1 MGADMTIGICARH
14 VDYHVAEARLKTLSN
29 AVIGA
34 AYNYGDEIDDDDQAD
49 YLAQA
54 IEDLSWVYADT
65 RETTLLRIEGKD
77 YVISGGMSWGDYP
90 TDACRPL
97 DVISELGVTELTF
110 GKLSNCDKCKC
121 DIDLDGEGGHIY
133 PDGSV
138 LCPTCEEVTA

>member
-1 MGADMTIGICARH
+1 MGADMTIAICARH
-14 VDYHVAEARLKTLSN
+14 VNRHIAEARLKTLSN

-54 IEDLSWVYADT
+54 IEDLSWVYDET
-65 RETTLLRIEGKD
+65 RQTGSLRIEGKD

-97 DVISELGVTELTF
+97 DAISELGVTELTF
-110 GKLSNCDKCKC
+110 
-121 DIDLDGEGGHIY
+121 
-133 PDGSV
+133 
-138 LCPTCEEVTA
+138 PTEVTA